1 MNEDNTQAADDS
13 TENSN
18 AADSSF
24 APDVT
29 AESITKTSSR
39 NKWII
44 PGAAIASTALLSGLL
59 GFTIGNHS
67 GPELR
72 PAFAS
77 EQMAPGQGGPG
88 MGLPGMDGD
97 RDGGMNDNHK
107 GRGMHGQSGP
117 GMPGMMPGGPQNGN
131 DFQPMTPHC
140 HDSTGADVEVGAN
153 GLCADGS
160 RPGMPGKGGQL
171 PAPAPSAT
179 SSAAI
184 Q

>member
-1 MNEDNTQAADDS
+1 MNEDNIQAADDS

-18 AADSSF
+18 SADSFF
-24 APDVT
+24 APEVT

-131 DFQPMTPHC
+131 GSQPGMP
-140 HDSTGADVEVGAN
+140 GMMPGGPQN
-153 GLCADGS
+153 GNGS
-160 RPGMPGKGGQL
+160 QPGMPGMPGKGGQL